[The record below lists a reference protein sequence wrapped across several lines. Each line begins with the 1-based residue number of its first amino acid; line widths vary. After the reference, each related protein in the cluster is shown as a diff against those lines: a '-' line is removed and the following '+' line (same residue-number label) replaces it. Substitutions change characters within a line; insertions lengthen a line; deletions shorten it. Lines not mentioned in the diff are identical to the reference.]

1 MAYEYDNDNG
11 FQPEQPRPPRQQP
24 PKKDSDIGSWI
35 FIAVMFTVA
44 WPIGLILLL
53 IKLSESGNKRK
64 NARRTAGQSGQR
76 TSQRVTEASP
86 QAEKARSAVEQVTRT
101 PDYTDK
107 GAKTMKIIGAVVGIL
122 GAFFLVQQVDYFE
135 LRYAIKW
142 HDWMDLLRQVFY
154 PMGMMAGGVSLL
166 LGSGA
171 MKRRQ
176 RRFATYLRT
185 VGQKQAVP
193 LDYLARAAD
202 VSRKRVEKDVNLM
215 LEKGIWGDEA
225 YIDLGSGM
233 LFRSQAAA
241 TAYFDKT
248 RQPQQTPEPAVPPQA
263 SEGYAGTLRQIREL
277 NDRIADEALSA
288 KIDRIEQV
296 SGRIFK
302 AIEDTPAKKNAA
314 GTFLNYYLPTT
325 LKLLENY
332 AAFEEAG
339 VSGENLTQAKSR
351 IEATMDSIVAG
362 FEHQLDELYRTDA
375 MDIDSDIRVMETMLR
390 RDTSSA
396 ADDFGLGGTAAQHQP
411 EEE

>member
-11 FQPEQPRPPRQQP
+11 FRPERPQP
-24 PKKDSDIGSWI
+24 PKKDNDIGAWI

-53 IKLSESGNKRK
+53 IKLSESGNKKK
-64 NARRTAGQSGQR
+64 NAQRTTGQSGQR
-76 TSQRVTEASP
+76 TSQRVGQTA
-86 QAEKARSAVEQVTRT
+86 QAEKARTAVKQVTQT
-101 PDYTDK
+101 PDYSDK
-107 GAKTMKIIGAVVGIL
+107 GAKTMKIIGAVVAIL

-166 LGSGA
+166 LGSGV

-185 VGQKQAVP
+185 AGQKPAVP

-202 VSRKRVEKDVNLM
+202 VSRRRVEKDLNLM
-215 LEKGIWGDEA
+215 LEKGLWGDEA
-225 YIDLGSGM
+225 YIDMGSGM

-241 TAYFDKT
+241 TAYFDRT
-248 RQPQQTPEPAVPPQA
+248 RQQKEEQEQSRVQPEAA
-263 SEGYAGTLRQIREL
+263 EGYTGILRQIRQL
-277 NDRIADEALSA
+277 NDRIADETLSL

-332 AAFEEAG
+332 ADFEEAG
-339 VSGENLTQAKSR
+339 VSGENLSQAKSR
-351 IEATMDSIVAG
+351 IVATMDNIVAG

-375 MDIDSDIRVMETMLR
+375 MDVDSDIRVMETMLR
-390 RDTSSA
+390 RDTASA
-396 ADDFGLGGTAAQHQP
+396 ADDFGLGGAAVQHQP

>member
-1 MAYEYDNDNG
+1 MSYEYDGNSG
-11 FQPEQPRPPRQQP
+11 LQPQP
-24 PKKDSDIGSWI
+24 PKKNNNNDLGSWI
-35 FIAVMFTVA
+35 LIAVMFAVA
-44 WPIGLILLL
+44 WPVGLILLL
-53 IKLSESGNKRK
+53 SKLSEGGGRK
-64 NARRTAGQSGQR
+64 MRQQAREAWQRTAAGSAEAKPAQARASAAKNTVR
-76 TSQRVTEASP
+76 KVTE
-86 QAEKARSAVEQVTRT
+86 T
-101 PDYTDK
+101 PNYSDK
-107 GAKTMKIIGAVVGIL
+107 GAKTMKIIGAVVAIL

-142 HDWMDLLRQVFY
+142 HEWMDLLRQLFY

-185 VGQKQAVP
+185 AGQKAAVP

-215 LEKGIWGDEA
+215 LEKGMWGDEA

-233 LFRSQAAA
+233 LFKSQEAA
-241 TAYFDKT
+241 TAYFDAAHRAKAEQE
-248 RQPQQTPEPAVPPQA
+248 QPQQPAAAAP
-263 SEGYAGTLRQIREL
+263 EGYAAILAQIRDL
-277 NDRIADEALSA
+277 NDRIADERLSA
-288 KIDRIEQV
+288 QMDRMEQV
-296 SGRIFK
+296 AGRIFRL
-302 AIEDTPAKKNAA
+302 IEEDENKRAAA
-314 GTFLNYYLPTT
+314 GTFLSYYLPTT

-339 VSGENLTQAKSR
+339 VSGENLSQAKAK
-351 IEATMDSIVAG
+351 IEKTMDSIVAG

-390 RDTSSA
+390 RDTASV
-396 ADDFGLGGTAAQHQP
+396 ADDFGLNGGSAVQQK
-411 EEE
+411 ES

>member
-53 IKLSESGNKRK
+53 IKLSESGNKKK
-64 NARRTAGQSGQR
+64 NAHRATGQSGQR
-76 TSQRVTEASP
+76 TSQRVGQTA
-86 QAEKARSAVEQVTRT
+86 QAEKARTAVKQVTQT
-101 PDYTDK
+101 PDYSDK
-107 GAKTMKIIGAVVGIL
+107 GAKTMKIIGAVVAIL

-166 LGSGA
+166 LGSGV

-185 VGQKQAVP
+185 AGQKPAVP

-202 VSRKRVEKDVNLM
+202 VSRRRVEKDLSLM
-215 LEKGIWGDEA
+215 LEKGLWGDEA
-225 YIDLGSGM
+225 YIDMGSGM

-241 TAYFDKT
+241 TAYFDRT
-248 RQPQQTPEPAVPPQA
+248 RQQKEEQEQSQVQPEAA
-263 SEGYAGTLRQIREL
+263 EGYTGILRQIRQL
-277 NDRIADEALSA
+277 NDRIADETLSI
-288 KIDRIEQV
+288 KIDRIERV

-302 AIEDTPAKKNAA
+302 AIEDDPGKKDAA

-332 AAFEEAG
+332 ADFEEAG
-339 VSGENLTQAKSR
+339 VSGENLSQAKSR
-351 IEATMDSIVAG
+351 IAATMDNIVAG

-375 MDIDSDIRVMETMLR
+375 MDVDSDIRVMETMLR
-390 RDTSSA
+390 RDTASA
-396 ADDFGLGGTAAQHQP
+396 ADDFGLGGAAVQRQP